1 MPDLPWFVY
10 AMLLAPLG
18 LILAA
23 AVYKSLQVRAARE
36 WPSAAGKVVVSRAEV
51 RKVKVI
57 DSDRQEGHRF
67 EERNFA
73 DIVYEYSVAGRKLRN
88 NRVSIG
94 EDLGNFQVAETIAK
108 YPVGAIVT
116 VYYNPLH
123 PGEAVL
129 ERDLPKGMW
138 GCLGIGTAIVLA
150 IVFGSAI
157 GLHQI
162 TEFVSTR
169 IPQHG
174 NPAAAVAFAA
184 FGTVVAL
191 FALVLHRQASL
202 AMKWPVVTGTIKL
215 SDIEQYRAAAQDGH
229 IRGQTMYQRRVSYTY
244 TYNNLAYTNV
254 HASLASSVAST
265 SSWLVRKSTTAYQD
279 GATVKVWVNP
289 DNPSQATLEPRTASC
304 GCYGWSPR
312 RSGAS
317 RIMRRFTVRR
327 TIIAAHA
334 AWFRSQPKIRAN
346 RSAHAFS
353 PAASEIRS
361 WRISMPV
368 FIRPRA
374 SPCTGMV

>member
-36 WPSAAGKVVVSRAEV
+36 WPSTAGKVVVSGTEV
-51 RKVKVI
+51 REVRVI
-57 DSDRQEGHRF
+57 DSEREDGFRTEQ
-67 EERNFA
+67 RNFA
-73 DIVYEYSVAGRKLRN
+73 NIVYEYSAAGKKLRN

-94 EDLGNFQVAETIAK
+94 EDRGDFQVAETIAK
-108 YPVGAIVT
+108 YPVGALVT
-116 VYYNPLH
+116 VYYNPRL
-123 PGEAVL
+123 PKEAVL

-162 TEFVSTR
+162 TEFVSGR
-169 IPQHG
+169 IAQHG
-174 NPAAAVAFAA
+174 HPAAAAAFAA

-202 AMKWPVVTGTIKL
+202 AIKWPVVTGTIKL
-215 SDIEQYRAAAQDGH
+215 SDIEQYRAAPSDGR

-244 TYNNLAYTNV
+244 KYNNLTYTNV

-265 SSWLVRKSTTAYQD
+265 SSWLVRKSTTAYKD
-279 GATVKVWVNP
+279 GAAVKVWVNP
-289 DNPSQATLEPRTASC
+289 DNPSQATLEPRTSFV
-304 GCYGWSPR
+304 W
-312 RSGAS
+312 
-317 RIMRRFTVRR
+317 VLWLV
-327 TIIAAHA
+327 AAAIWAVAYYA
-334 AWFRSQPKIRAN
+334 AV
-346 RSAHAFS
+346 H
-353 PAASEIRS
+353 
-361 WRISMPV
+361 
-368 FIRPRA
+368 
-374 SPCTGMV
+374 G

>member
-18 LILAA
+18 LLLVAA
-23 AVYKSLQVRAARE
+23 AYKSLQVRAARE
-36 WPSAAGKVVVSRAEV
+36 WPSAAGKVVVSKTEV

-57 DSDRQEGHRF
+57 DSDRAEGHRF

-94 EDLGNFQVAETIAK
+94 EDRGNFQVAETIAK
-108 YPVGAIVT
+108 YPVGAVVT

-123 PGEAVL
+123 PDQAVL

-174 NPAAAVAFAA
+174 NSAAAVAFAA
-184 FGTVVAL
+184 FGTAVAL

-202 AMKWPVVTGTIKL
+202 AMKWPVVSGTIKL
-215 SDIEQYRAAAQDGH
+215 SDIEQYRAALQDGSS
-229 IRGQTMYQRRVSYTY
+229 RAQTMYQRRVSYTY
-244 TYNNLAYTNV
+244 KYNNLTYTNV
-254 HASLASSVAST
+254 HASLASNVAST
-265 SSWLVRKSTTAYQD
+265 SSWLVRKSTTDYQN

-289 DNPSQATLEPRTASC
+289 DNPSQATLEPRTGFVWVLWLVGRGDLGRGVLRC
-304 GCYGWSPR
+304 G
-312 RSGAS
+312 
-317 RIMRRFTVRR
+317 
-327 TIIAAHA
+327 
-334 AWFRSQPKIRAN
+334 AWLG
-346 RSAHAFS
+346 S
-353 PAASEIRS
+353 PAKYVSEPQGQSAS
-361 WRISMPV
+361 
-368 FIRPRA
+368 
-374 SPCTGMV
+374 

>member
-18 LILAA
+18 LLLVAA
-23 AVYKSLQVRAARE
+23 AYKSLQVRAARE
-36 WPSAAGKVVVSRAEV
+36 WPSAAGKVVVSKTEV

-57 DSDRQEGHRF
+57 DSDRAEGHRF

-94 EDLGNFQVAETIAK
+94 EDRGNFQVAETIAK
-108 YPVGAIVT
+108 YPVGAVVT

-123 PGEAVL
+123 PDQAVL

-174 NPAAAVAFAA
+174 NSAAAVAFAA
-184 FGTVVAL
+184 FGTAVAL

-202 AMKWPVVTGTIKL
+202 AMKWPVVSGTIKL
-215 SDIEQYRAAAQDGH
+215 SDIEQYRAALHGWIVARPDHVPAPGVLHLQVQQSH
-229 IRGQTMYQRRVSYTY
+229 LHQCTCQPRQQRRLDVE
-244 TYNNLAYTNV
+244 LA
-254 HASLASSVAST
+254 
-265 SSWLVRKSTTAYQD
+265 
-279 GATVKVWVNP
+279 GAQIHDRLP
-289 DNPSQATLEPRTASC
+289 E
-304 GCYGWSPR
+304 R
-312 RSGAS
+312 RHREGLGQSG
-317 RIMRRFTVRR
+317 
-327 TIIAAHA
+327 
-334 AWFRSQPKIRAN
+334 
-346 RSAHAFS
+346 
-353 PAASEIRS
+353 
-361 WRISMPV
+361 
-368 FIRPRA
+368 
-374 SPCTGMV
+374 